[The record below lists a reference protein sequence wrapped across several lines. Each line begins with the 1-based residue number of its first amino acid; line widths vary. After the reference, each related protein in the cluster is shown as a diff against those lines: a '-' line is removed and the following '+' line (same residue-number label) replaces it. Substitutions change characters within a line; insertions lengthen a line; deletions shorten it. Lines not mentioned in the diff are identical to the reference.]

1 MPNTQLG
8 PVTLHVC
15 TTCKVAAA
23 GPECAPEQRGRPL
36 YDMLEREI
44 AARGLGAAIRLEQV
58 ECLSVCKRPAT
69 VAVSGAGRWTYVW
82 GDLETSRDCATLL
95 DGILAYR
102 AAPAGIIPWRERPQ
116 IFKSGVVARLPP
128 SANDTTGAKP

>member
-1 MPNTQLG
+1 MSDNPAS

-15 TTCKVAAA
+15 VTCKVAAA
-23 GPECAPEQRGRPL
+23 SAADAPEARGKPL

-44 AARGLGAAIRLEQV
+44 AARGLSASIRLAPV

-69 VAVSGAGRWTYVW
+69 VAVTGADRWTYIW
-82 GDLETSRDCATLL
+82 GDLETGRDCATLI
-95 DGILAYR
+95 DGVLAYA

-128 SANDTTGAKP
+128 PPIDPTGSKP